1 MAIRKGEWRVARDY
15 EPMPNAWA
23 RDPRLSLEAAGLL
36 WYICSH
42 RFDFTMTEA
51 QLMRAKKV
59 GRDKLRRIK
68 NELYALGYL
77 HKQSIRDEA
86 GAFTGEIDWIVQDP
100 ADVAERARL
109 AALDLDQ
116 PNGGKHAQRADSG
129 RFSRPTENPSV
140 GDESVANDR
149 MTGNP
154 SVGDD
159 PVDNSRMTGNPSVGD
174 DPVDNSR
181 MTENP
186 SVGESAN
193 SGASEGDRRT
203 GIQTTGFPS
212 VLKEDDL
219 LRRFNPPSSSVP
231 EVPTEAQARSE
242 ADDDPEVVID
252 RVARAVLS
260 GLDPRLDIDDLRERL
275 YAGRIVAVEDLDI
288 AAAVTEIWSR
298 RSGPVANPI
307 AFVAASIE
315 RTPTSWQRS
324 QRPSSNA
331 RTNVGLCATAGHKF
345 FDDYDFCVRCDS
357 PRAAAT
363 AIAS

>member
-15 EPMPNAWA
+15 EMMPNAWA
-23 RDPRLSLEAAGLL
+23 RDQRLSLEAGGLL
-36 WYICSH
+36 WYICTH
-42 RFDFTMTEA
+42 RSDFTMTEA

-77 HKQSIRDEA
+77 RKQMIRDES
-86 GAFTGEIDWIVQDP
+86 GAFTGEIDWIIQDP

-109 AALDLDQ
+109 AALDPDQ
-116 PNGGKHAQRADSG
+116 PDGGKHAQRADSG
-129 RFSRPTENPSV
+129 RFSRTPENPSSGQV
-140 GDESVANDR
+140 DAESDR

-154 SVGDD
+154 SVGDK
-159 PVDNSRMTGNPSVGD
+159 PVDNSRMTGNPSVGETGLSD
-174 DPVDNSR
+174 D
-181 MTENP
+181 
-186 SVGESAN
+186 
-193 SGASEGDRRT
+193 SEETRET
-203 GIQTTGFPS
+203 GIQSTGFPS

-231 EVPTEAQARSE
+231 EVPTEGQATAD
-242 ADDDPEVVID
+242 ADDDPEIVIE
-252 RVARAVLS
+252 RVTRAVLT
-260 GLDPRLDIDDLRERL
+260 GLDARLDVDDLRERL
-275 YAGRIVAVEDLDI
+275 RAGRVVSVENLDI
-288 AAAVTEIWSR
+288 AAAATEIWAR

-307 AFVAASIE
+307 SFVAASIE

-324 QRPSSNA
+324 PQPSA
-331 RTNVGLCATAGHKF
+331 IATNDGLCATAGHKF
-345 FDDYDFCVRCDS
+345 FDDYEFCVRCDS

>member
-15 EPMPNAWA
+15 EMMPNAWA
-23 RDPRLSLEAAGLL
+23 RDQRLSLEAGGLL
-36 WYICSH
+36 WYICTH
-42 RFDFTMTEA
+42 RSDFTMTEA

-77 HKQSIRDEA
+77 SKQMIRDES
-86 GAFTGEIDWIVQDP
+86 GAFTGEIDWIIQDP

-116 PNGGKHAQRADSG
+116 PDGGKHAQRANSG
-129 RFSRPTENPSV
+129 RFSRTTENPSV
-140 GDESVANDR
+140 GGGPVDNSR
-149 MTGNP
+149 TTGNP
-154 SVGDD
+154 SVGETSLSDD
-159 PVDNSRMTGNPSVGD
+159 
-174 DPVDNSR
+174 
-181 MTENP
+181 
-186 SVGESAN
+186 
-193 SGASEGDRRT
+193 SEETRET
-203 GIQTTGFPS
+203 GIQSTGFPS

-231 EVPTEAQARSE
+231 EVSTEARAPADT
-242 ADDDPEVVID
+242 ADDDPEVVIE
-252 RVARAVLS
+252 RVTRAVLS
-260 GLDPRLDIDDLRERL
+260 GLDPRLDLDDLRERL
-275 YAGRIVAVEDLDI
+275 RAGRVVSVDTLDLAT
-288 AAAVTEIWSR
+288 AATEIWAR

-307 AFVAASIE
+307 SFVAASIE

-324 QRPSSNA
+324 PQLSAIATNA
-331 RTNVGLCATAGHKF
+331 GLCATVGHKF
-345 FDDYDFCVRCDS
+345 FDDYDLCVRCDS

>member
-15 EPMPNAWA
+15 EMMPNAWA
-23 RDPRLSLEAAGLL
+23 RDQRLSLEAGGLL
-36 WYICSH
+36 WYICTH
-42 RFDFTMTEA
+42 RSDFTMTEA

-77 HKQSIRDEA
+77 SKQMIRDES
-86 GAFTGEIDWIVQDP
+86 GAFTGEIDWIIQDP

-116 PNGGKHAQRADSG
+116 PDGGKHAQRADSG
-129 RFSRPTENPSV
+129 RFSRTTENPSS
-140 GDESVANDR
+140 GQEGAELDR

-154 SVGDD
+154 SVGRE
-159 PVDNSRMTGNPSVGD
+159 PVDNSRMTGNPSVGETSLSD
-174 DPVDNSR
+174 D
-181 MTENP
+181 
-186 SVGESAN
+186 
-193 SGASEGDRRT
+193 SEETRET
-203 GIQTTGFPS
+203 GIQSTGFPS

-231 EVPTEAQARSE
+231 EVPTEAQAP
-242 ADDDPEVVID
+242 ADADDDDPEVVIE
-252 RVARAVLS
+252 RVTRAVLS
-260 GLDPRLDIDDLRERL
+260 GLDPRLDVDDLRERL
-275 YAGRIVAVEDLDI
+275 RAGRVVSVDTLDI
-288 AAAVTEIWSR
+288 AAAATEIWAR

-307 AFVAASIE
+307 SFVAASIE

-324 QRPSSNA
+324 PQPSAIATNA
-331 RTNVGLCATAGHKF
+331 GLCATAGHKF
-345 FDDYDFCVRCDS
+345 FDDYDLCIRCEA

>member
-77 HKQSIRDEA
+77 HKQAIRDES

-129 RFSRPTENPSV
+129 RFSRTTENPSSGV
-140 GDESVANDR
+140 EGIEDHQ
-149 MTGNP
+149 MTENP
-154 SVGDD
+154 SSGVE
-159 PVDNSRMTGNPSVGD
+159 PVDNSRMTGNPSSGETH
-174 DPVDNSR
+174 NSD
-181 MTENP
+181 
-186 SVGESAN
+186 
-193 SGASEGDRRT
+193 ASESDRRT

-219 LRRFNPPSSSVP
+219 LRRLNPPSSSVP
-231 EVPTEAQARSE
+231 EVPEEAQAPSDSDD
-242 ADDDPEVVID
+242 DDDPEVVIE
-252 RVARAVLS
+252 RVTRAVLS
-260 GLDPRLDIDDLRERL
+260 GLDPRLDVDDLRERL
-275 YAGRIVAVEDLDI
+275 RAGRVVSVDTLDL
-288 AAAVTEIWSR
+288 AAAATEIWAR

-307 AFVAASIE
+307 SFVAASIE

-324 QRPSSNA
+324 PKPSAIATNA
-331 RTNVGLCATAGHKF
+331 GLCATAGHKF
-345 FDDYDFCVRCDS
+345 FDDYEFCVRCDS